1 MIYSVRTCANTTWPL
16 RELTLVVQYCRLWVF
31 VVETNGDCKR
41 YTPSGKSDKA
51 QEAISYYYFL

>member
-1 MIYSVRTCANTTWPL
+1 MKTFL
-16 RELTLVVQYCRLWVF
+16 